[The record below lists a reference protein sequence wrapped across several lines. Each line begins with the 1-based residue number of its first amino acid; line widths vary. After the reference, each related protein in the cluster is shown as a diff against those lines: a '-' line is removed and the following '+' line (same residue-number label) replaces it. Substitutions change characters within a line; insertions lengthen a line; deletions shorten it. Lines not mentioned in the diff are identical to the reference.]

1 MSTYKANFLHRHVH
15 SARRWHNHHY
25 QESLFFCTNLFN
37 VSVEGTLLAED
48 IGTMG
53 TNDAFHFVVSSHV
66 RREVRRLLTTLGAG
80 QILKTRHVNLQSV
93 DVQGGLGGE
102 LLVAVGTLLD

>member
-1 MSTYKANFLHRHVH
+1 M
-15 SARRWHNHHY
+15 
-25 QESLFFCTNLFN
+25 
-37 VSVEGTLLAED
+37 SVEGTLLAED

-53 TNDAFHFVVSSHV
+53 ANDAFHFVVSSHV
-66 RREVRRLLTTLGAG
+66 GREVSRLLTTLGAG
-80 QILKTRHVNLQSV
+80 QILKTRHMDLQSV

>member
-1 MSTYKANFLHRHVH
+1 M
-15 SARRWHNHHY
+15 
-25 QESLFFCTNLFN
+25 
-37 VSVEGTLLAED
+37 SVEGTLLAED

-66 RREVRRLLTTLGAG
+66 GSEVSRLLTTLGAG
-80 QILKTRHVNLQSV
+80 QILKPRHMDLQSV

>member
-1 MSTYKANFLHRHVH
+1 M
-15 SARRWHNHHY
+15 
-25 QESLFFCTNLFN
+25 
-37 VSVEGTLLAED
+37 SVEGTLLAED

-53 TNDAFHFVVSSHV
+53 TNDAFRFVVSSHV
-66 RREVRRLLTTLGAG
+66 RREVRRLLTILGAG